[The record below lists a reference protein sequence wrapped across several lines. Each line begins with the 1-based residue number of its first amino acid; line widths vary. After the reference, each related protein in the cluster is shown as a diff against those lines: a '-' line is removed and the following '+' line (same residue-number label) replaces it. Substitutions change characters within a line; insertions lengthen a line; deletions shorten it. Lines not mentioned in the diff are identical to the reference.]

1 MVKIQSDKV
10 DIVPLSKLTP
20 HPENMHEHSDEQI
33 DRLIDLINYQGWRN
47 PIVVQKGTNLIVAG
61 HGRCLAARKMGIEKV
76 PVLYQEFESEEQL
89 YAYIVSD
96 NAIGKD
102 TWATLD
108 YSMIN
113 AKIQD
118 MGPEFDIDL
127 LGIKDFVV
135 EPAEKFEPQA
145 DEDEVPEVES
155 PITKRGD
162 IWLLGNH
169 RVMCGDSTMIDDV
182 EKLMNGEKADMVFTD
197 PPYGMN
203 LKTDYADSWGEQSNT
218 SGNIGFRETRNHKPV
233 LGDNK
238 DFDFKTF
245 YALVEDIKEQFW
257 WGADYYCQEI
267 PKDGGWLVWDK
278 TGGNE
283 SMMNVG
289 FNANFELVWTK
300 QKHKRDLIKHTW
312 KGVAG
317 MKKEDGNRVHPTQK
331 PIGLCEYF
339 IEKWSKE
346 RVIDLFLGSG
356 STLLACEKTNRKC
369 YGMELDEHYCD
380 VIVKRWQNY
389 TGKEA
394 MLESTGETYNLL
406 RGE

>member
-10 DIVPLSKLTP
+10 EIVPLSKLTP

-61 HGRCLAARKMGIEKV
+61 HGRCLAARKMGMDKV

-113 AKIQD
+113 AKIAD

-127 LGIKDFVV
+127 LGIKDFVI

-182 EKLMNGEKADMVFTD
+182 EKLMNGKKADMVYTD

-203 LKTDYADSWGEQSNT
+203 LDTSYSNSMDEIRTQRNYKKVAGDRDDFSEDLINTIFAFSYVKEMFVWGFDYFAELIPDRNNGSNFVWHKT
-218 SGNIGFRETRNHKPV
+218 
-233 LGDNK
+233 K
-238 DFDFKTF
+238 DISHCSFGS
-245 YALVEDIKEQFW
+245 E
-257 WGADYYCQEI
+257 
-267 PKDGGWLVWDK
+267 
-278 TGGNE
+278 
-283 SMMNVG
+283 
-289 FNANFELVWTK
+289 FELCWSK
-300 QKHKRDLIKHTW
+300 NKHKKKVFQVTQ
-312 KGVAG
+312 KGFFG
-317 MKKEDGNRVHPTQK
+317 HNKKDDGDKRVHPTQK
-331 PIGLCEYF
+331 NVALHEAVFSEWCEGLNLC
-339 IEKWSKE
+339 
-346 RVIDLFLGSG
+346 VDLYLGSG
-356 STLLACEKTNRKC
+356 STLIACEKTNRKC
-369 YGMELDEHYCD
+369 YGMEIDEHYCD

-394 MLESTGETYNLL
+394 TLESTGETYNSL